1 VFPKKKVIGWLS
13 WLARKMRE
21 NSQSVFLVE
30 GFQPS
35 WLGIKANQAAYGTTV
50 ALGLGLI
57 PELIFVLLGR
67 VNGQPMFWVLG
78 LFCWLSI
85 VIGVGLGCW
94 SDSPVKNGVLS
105 GSIGGL
111 IAALTLGPI
120 AAVFGKPDS
129 ALPGAL
135 ICALIFGIICGLIG
149 GLGTGSLSHIASVET
164 ISWNWN
170 HFCKRTVP
178 GLIFGLF
185 AGLTFWLV
193 TLIVWIS
200 TRNMRETLNIFPWLI
215 GWVIFSVIGGVFCG
229 FISGLIGGFID
240 TVRAAKA
247 SPNEGIKLSRK
258 NSLTIF
264 LVTWLT
270 VAVPAGVIGGLISWL
285 ARIRLF
291 GFVGTFSIGARDIM
305 VGLLVGLIT
314 GLTVGL
320 IASLNRGGSAVIK
333 HYALR
338 LILWRNGYTPF
349 NFIGFLDHCD
359 KLILLKK
366 VGGGYIF
373 IHRMLLDYFADL
385 PTTEKSSKAKR
396 G

>member
-1 VFPKKKVIGWLS
+1 
-13 WLARKMRE
+13 MRE

-30 GFQPS
+30 GLQPS
-35 WLGIKANQAAYGTTV
+35 WLGIKANRAAYGIIV

-67 VNGQPMFWVLG
+67 VNGQPIFWVLG

-111 IAALTLGPI
+111 TAALTLGPI

-129 ALPGAL
+129 VLPGAL

-185 AGLTFWLV
+185 AGMTFWLV
-193 TLIVWIS
+193 TLIIWIS
-200 TRNMRETLNIFPWLI
+200 TRNMRETLNIFSWLI
-215 GWVIFSVIGGVFCG
+215 GWVIFLVIGGVFCG
-229 FISGLIGGFID
+229 FTSGLIGGFID

-258 NSLTIF
+258 NSLIIF

-270 VAVPAGVIGGLISWL
+270 VAVPVGVIGGFISWL

-291 GFVGTFSIGARDIM
+291 GFVGTFSIGAQDMM

-320 IASLNRGGSAVIK
+320 IASLNRGGTAVVK

-338 LILWRNGYTPF
+338 LILWRKGYTPL
-349 NFIGFLDHCD
+349 NFVKLLDHCAR
-359 KLILLKK
+359 LILLKK

-373 IHRMLLDYFADL
+373 IHRMLLEYFADL
-385 PTTEKSSKAKR
+385 PAIEKSGEPKR
-396 G
+396 T